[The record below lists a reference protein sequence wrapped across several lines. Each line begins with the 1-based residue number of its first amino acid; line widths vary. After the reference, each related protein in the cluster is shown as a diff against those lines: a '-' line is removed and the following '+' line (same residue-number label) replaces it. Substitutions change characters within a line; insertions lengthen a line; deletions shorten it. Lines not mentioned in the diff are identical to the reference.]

1 MKTQVFSNEEID
13 DVFKIVRSIKDTDLL
28 IRGINE
34 TAANEAK
41 EQKGGFLGLLVAT
54 LGDNWLWN
62 MILRQGNNWAG
73 KGVIRSGQDF

>member
-1 MKTQVFSNEEID
+1 MTTQVFSNEEID
-13 DVFKIVRSIKDTDLL
+13 DVFKIVKSIKDTGLL

-41 EQKGGFLGLLVAT
+41 EQKVGF

-62 MILRQGNNWAG
+62 MISR
-73 KGVIRSGQDF
+73 

>member
-41 EQKGGFLGLLVAT
+41 EQ
-54 LGDNWLWN
+54 
-62 MILRQGNNWAG
+62 
-73 KGVIRSGQDF
+73 